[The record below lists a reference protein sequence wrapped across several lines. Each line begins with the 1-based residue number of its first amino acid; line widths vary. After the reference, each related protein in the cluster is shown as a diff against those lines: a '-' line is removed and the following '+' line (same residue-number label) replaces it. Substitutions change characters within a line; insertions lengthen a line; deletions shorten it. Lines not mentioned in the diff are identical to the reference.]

1 MWILKNILKGICF
14 AIIIALAIFAFGYI
28 TMHLWNWLMPDIFGL
43 KTITYWQA
51 LGLLILGKILFSGF
65 GGKGGR
71 HGCGHR
77 GWHGHHRGGMWK
89 KRWEE
94 KMANMTP
101 EEREKFKRGWD
112 KCSWG
117 HYDSY
122 CEDEKKPDTKI
133 QDSNIQ

>member
-14 AIIIALAIFAFGYI
+14 AIIIALAIFGFSYI
-28 TMHLWNWLMPDIFGL
+28 TMELWNWLMPDIFGL
-43 KTITYWQA
+43 KMITYWQA

-71 HGCGHR
+71 HHRCGHHR
-77 GWHGHHRGGMWK
+77 GWNGHHRGGMWR

-101 EEREKFKRGWD
+101 EEREKFKRGWGNCGWND
-112 KCSWG
+112 DYCS
-117 HYDSY
+117 
-122 CEDEKKPDTKI
+122 DEKASDTKI
-133 QDSNIQ
+133 EESK